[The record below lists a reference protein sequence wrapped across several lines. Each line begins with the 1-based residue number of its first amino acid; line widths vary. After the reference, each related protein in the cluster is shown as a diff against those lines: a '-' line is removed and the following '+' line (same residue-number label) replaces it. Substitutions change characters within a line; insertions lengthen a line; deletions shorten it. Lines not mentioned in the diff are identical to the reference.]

1 MSVTGSSFQLR
12 LIRPLQ
18 PADRNCVRSEEISQN
33 RFEIPFGATNATEK
47 IEAERSVF
55 RKGVAREVR
64 FGEWAEASDSAG
76 TGKLVPLGL
85 PHGAKLHLPDD
96 SAEQILQDSSIAQ
109 RLRRATIGFDNPLD
123 SAHGTQ

>member
-1 MSVTGSSFQLR
+1 MSVTGSSFQFR

-18 PADRNCVRSEEISQN
+18 PADRNCIRSEEISQN

-55 RKGVAREVR
+55 RKGMAREVR
-64 FGEWAEASDSAG
+64 FGEWAEPGDSSR
-76 TGKLVPLGL
+76 TGELVPLGL
-85 PHGAKLHLPDD
+85 SHGAKLHLPDD
-96 SAEQILQDSSIAQ
+96 SAEQVLQDSRIAQ